1 MFGFPRSLGKQD
13 FRARP
18 RLYNNTM
25 PLKDCLL
32 LLDAGRETYAHNE
45 TNIAT
50 LHDFSGNENH
60 ATVTGS
66 TLTYTND
73 AVPAF
78 HFDGSQY
85 AGTPAI
91 GVGEGTIFF
100 VSKIPS
106 SAYVSG
112 YCVSMQSAQLGSFG
126 GYTGRGFFITPR
138 DDSSG
143 EFGVNY
149 ASTSYYQYGTRSA
162 TLTTNRVT
170 LTVLRWKDVYTQTW
184 YRHCGIYCISSFSR
198 TDTLPLSV
206 SANPFWISAIHD
218 WTYHVAQ
225 QFTLLGVYGRALEE
239 AEIIDIENA
248 LIRRFGIT
256 RAL

>member
-1 MFGFPRSLGKQD
+1 MFGFPRSPGKQD

-66 TLTYTND
+66 ALTYTND
-73 AVPAF
+73 TVPAF

-91 GVGEGTIFF
+91 GVGEGTLFL
-100 VSKIPS
+100 VSKTPS
-106 SAYVSG
+106 SSYLSG
-112 YCVSMQSAQLGSFG
+112 YCVSMASAQSGALG
-126 GYTGRGFFITPR
+126 GYTGRGLYVHVR
-138 DDSSG
+138 DDQSAAG
-143 EFGVNY
+143 FFYTGT
-149 ASTSYYQYGTRSA
+149 AYYQYFYKSSA
-162 TLTTNRVT
+162 NIVNRFI
-170 LTVLRWKDVYTQTW
+170 LRVLRWKDAYTETW
-184 YRHCGIYCISSFSR
+184 YRHCGLNALTSFGR
-198 TDTLPLSV
+198 TDTIPLTV

-218 WTYHVAQ
+218 DANHIAQ

-239 AEIIDIENA
+239 TEIIDIENA
-248 LIRRFGIT
+248 LIRRFTIT